1 MAKTDTSFF
10 KQNTLM
16 KDSQP
21 TESKFDPAQYI
32 NEDFLKILNE
42 HRKSCERDGKI
53 ELAQRARKRLKD
65 LRIFEENKR
74 REQIHNRQKN
84 ELKLLEDAH
93 NTEIKDLQSKWNN
106 IILPQSE
113 NEAALIEMEL
123 KKKHQQELDEF
134 RISIENG
141 TLAGIRLHYTGSVI
155 EMQKK
160 IDYLGQSGFYK
171 DAKLLKKKLKTV
183 KQIERERF
191 NVETRQKLFKRSEEI
206 CNRHKKEMNG
216 LQSKHRSQRQSL
228 LNARRKEFEVIEIRF
243 INVWNEMTSKF
254 KKELIDVDKHSSVK
268 KMSLKAK
275 NLLPV
280 SVIY

>member
-65 LRIFEENKR
+65 LRIFEEKKR

-84 ELKLLEDAH
+84 ELQLLEDAH

-106 IILPQSE
+106 IILPQNE

-134 RISIENG
+134 RISIEKG
-141 TLAGIRLHYTGSVI
+141 TLAGIRLHYSAHVI
-155 EMQKK
+155 
-160 IDYLGQSGFYK
+160 
-171 DAKLLKKKLKTV
+171 
-183 KQIERERF
+183 
-191 NVETRQKLFKRSEEI
+191 
-206 CNRHKKEMNG
+206 
-216 LQSKHRSQRQSL
+216 
-228 LNARRKEFEVIEIRF
+228 
-243 INVWNEMTSKF
+243 
-254 KKELIDVDKHSSVK
+254 
-268 KMSLKAK
+268 
-275 NLLPV
+275 
-280 SVIY
+280 